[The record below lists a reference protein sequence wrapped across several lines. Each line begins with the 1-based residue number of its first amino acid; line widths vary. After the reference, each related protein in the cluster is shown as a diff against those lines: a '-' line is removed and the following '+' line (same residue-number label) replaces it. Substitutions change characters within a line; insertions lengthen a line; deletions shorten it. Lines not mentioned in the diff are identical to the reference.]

1 MTDSFKILTQRHKG
15 ESHRETEVMIDWT
28 GITERELYILA
39 RRAIV
44 YNLQVHI
51 QKYHEG
57 PFPTEVKINAVEA
70 ARDHTPAIT
79 TVFAPKVQRV
89 LNSVDAVEELLKQLT
104 PDQLKELEKML

>member
-15 ESHRETEVMIDWT
+15 ESHRETEVTIDWT
-28 GITERELYILA
+28 GITERDLDRLA

-57 PFPTEVKINAVEA
+57 PFPTEAKIIATEA
-70 ARDHTPAIT
+70 ARDHTPALT
-79 TVFAPKVQRV
+79 TVFAPKVQKV
-89 LNSVDAVEELLKQLT
+89 LSGKDAWEDLLKQLT
-104 PDQLKELEKML
+104 PEQLKELEEML